1 MTSVPVFHAASDKLS
16 GATIRLDGPE
26 GRHAALVRRLRPG
39 ERIDLTDGAG
49 RLAECVVRTAGGPG
63 GGEPVLDL
71 DVLEHRAIPRPEPR
85 LTVVQALAK
94 GDRGETA
101 VETMTEVGV
110 DVIVPWS
117 ASRSI
122 VQWRADRGGKA
133 LAKWRSTAAEAS
145 KQSRRV
151 WWPEVAEPAS
161 TAQVARL
168 LVKATLGVVLHEEGE
183 LSLAD
188 LTPDQLR
195 AGAAVASGV
204 NGGVLAD
211 GVSAGVASAGGAS
224 GDSSLGDIV
233 LIVGPEGG
241 VSPEELQTFAEAG
254 GVAYRMGPTVLRTST
269 AGTVA
274 AAVLLARSGRWTVS

>member
-1 MTSVPVFHAASDKLS
+1 MTSTPVFHVASDKLS
-16 GATIRLDGPE
+16 GATIWLDGPE

-39 ERIDLTDGAG
+39 ERVDLTDGVG
-49 RLAECVVRTAGGPG
+49 QLAECVVRTVDTSGKPG
-63 GGEPVLDL
+63 LEL
-71 DVLEHRAIPRPEPR
+71 DVLEHRTIPRPEPR
-85 LTVVQALAK
+85 ITVVQALAK

-122 VQWRADRGGKA
+122 VQWRADRGDKS
-133 LAKWRSTAAEAS
+133 LAKWRSTATEAS

-151 WWPEVAEPAS
+151 WWPEIAEPAS
-161 TAQVARL
+161 TAQVAGIL
-168 LVKATLGVVLHEEGE
+168 AKATLGVILHEEGE

-188 LTPDQLR
+188 LTPAQL
-195 AGAAVASGV
+195 GQ
-204 NGGVLAD
+204 GGD
-211 GVSAGVASAGGAS
+211 GRTS
-224 GDSSLGDIV
+224 DIV

-241 VSPEELQTFAEAG
+241 VSPEELRAFTEAG

-274 AAVLLARSGRWTVS
+274 AAVLLARAGRWTVG